1 MLEVA
6 IKHTIGN
13 FNLDVSFSSH
23 KGVLGLLGSSGCGKS
38 MTLKTIAGFCAPE
51 TGEIKLNGETFYSSN
66 QKINLAPRKRKI
78 GYVFQNYALFPHMTV
93 YKNIE
98 YGIKHLKKDVRAQ
111 KVNEMVARMQLN
123 GLINH
128 YPSQLSGGQQQRTAL
143 ARTLITE
150 PDLLLLDEPFSAL
163 DAHVKQLLEIE
174 LIDLIKKS
182 FNGIVLLVTHNI
194 EEAYRI
200 CDQIMIIEKGMNYP
214 VMGKRDLISHPP
226 NLTSAT
232 ITGCKNFLDVK
243 IIAESD
249 EYLRLQSGDLL
260 FEAVKPVQ
268 PVDSVMTAGIRA
280 HHLSFVP
287 KDSVFKNSYP
297 FEVIEVIEGVFSNT
311 IIVNCTGCVLRIET
325 SKTFDFSNLDEW
337 LLQIPPEQIF
347 LMTIEELEK

>member
-1 MLEVA
+1 MLEVS
-6 IKHTIGN
+6 IKHAMGN
-13 FNLDVSFSSH
+13 FNLDVSFSTD

-38 MTLKTIAGFCAPE
+38 MTLKSIAGFYEPDS
-51 TGEIKLNGETFYSSN
+51 GEIKLNGEVLYSSH

-98 YGIKHLKKDVRAQ
+98 YGIKGLKKNERHQ
-111 KVNEMVARMQLN
+111 KVTAMILRMQLN
-123 GLINH
+123 GLTNH

-174 LIDLIKKS
+174 LIELIKKS
-182 FNGIVLLVTHNI
+182 FNGTVLLVTHNI

-214 VMGKRDLISHPP
+214 VMGKKELITHPP
-226 NLTSAT
+226 NITAAT

-243 IIAESD
+243 IIGEID
-249 EYLRLQSGDLL
+249 GHMRLQSENLI
-260 FEAVKPVQ
+260 FETIKTEQ
-268 PVDSVMTAGIRA
+268 QYDCNMTAGVRA
-280 HHLSFVP
+280 HHLCFVP
-287 KDSVFKNSYP
+287 KNSGIENSHT

-311 IIVNCTGCVLRIET
+311 IIVNCSGCILRIET
-325 SKTFDFSNLDEW
+325 SKNFDFSNPDEL
-337 LLQIPPEQIF
+337 LLQIPRSQVF
-347 LMTIEELEK
+347 LLKTDNAKK